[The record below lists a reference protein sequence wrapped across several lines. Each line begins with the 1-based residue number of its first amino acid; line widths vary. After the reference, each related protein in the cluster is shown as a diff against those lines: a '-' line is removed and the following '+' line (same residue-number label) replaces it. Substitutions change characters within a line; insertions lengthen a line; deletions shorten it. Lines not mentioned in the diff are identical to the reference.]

1 MAEAVESQGQELAE
15 QERIV
20 EKVISNRW
28 LFPVFQPVV
37 SLSDGGITGYEALTR
52 MKQESGCTEKL
63 SIEQLFYCA
72 EVSGQIWKL
81 DYLCRKNAIKQ
92 FYESSEAKCD
102 KRLFLNVCPSIMLDR
117 RFKAGF
123 TKEYLERYKADPDS
137 IVFEITER
145 EAVRDSEE
153 FKELVN
159 HYKEQ
164 GFKTAIDDVGAG
176 YSGLKRIVDVVPQFI
191 KLDISLIR
199 DIHLNPVSASIVK
212 SMTAFANENG
222 IRLIAEGIETREELE
237 KVIQLGVHYGQ
248 GYYLAYPS
256 KEILPLRDDI
266 REEIYDINNKKHGTG
281 QYAVNRCHIK
291 NVCTPVFTVEPEK
304 MVIEV
309 MEHLQNH
316 PDMPGVCVCSDNKAV
331 GILTRE
337 QMFRTLGARYGFSLY
352 ENKPISSIM
361 NREFLSVDYET
372 SIQTVSE
379 LAMHRENAKL
389 YDFIEV
395 SGQGRHYGIV
405 TIKDLLV
412 KATQLN
418 VLAAK
423 SENPLTGLPGN
434 VIIEQEMENCIK
446 TGEVYS
452 VYYLDLDNFKA
463 YNDIYGFENGDKI
476 ICALAETLCEV
487 VNKEGFIGHIGGDD
501 FVLIV
506 RGEYPAG
513 NIRMIEEKFAE
524 KIRPLYSEADLK
536 RGYIEAVNRQGEYDR
551 FPIVTVTTVGI
562 TNKGR
567 KYNSQYEMSE
577 ELALLKKKEKRLKQE
592 HFREERLKA

>member
-1 MAEAVESQGQELAE
+1 
-15 QERIV
+15 
-20 EKVISNRW
+20 
-28 LFPVFQPVV
+28 
-37 SLSDGGITGYEALTR
+37 
-52 MKQESGCTEKL
+52 
-63 SIEQLFYCA
+63 
-72 EVSGQIWKL
+72 
-81 DYLCRKNAIKQ
+81 
-92 FYESSEAKCD
+92 
-102 KRLFLNVCPSIMLDR
+102 MLDR

-159 HYKEQ
+159 HYKKQ

-199 DIHLNPVSASIVK
+199 DIHLNSVSASIVK

-222 IRLIAEGIETREELE
+222 IRLIAEGIETRE
-237 KVIQLGVHYGQ
+237 
-248 GYYLAYPS
+248 
-256 KEILPLRDDI
+256 
-266 REEIYDINNKKHGTG
+266 
-281 QYAVNRCHIK
+281 
-291 NVCTPVFTVEPEK
+291 
-304 MVIEV
+304 
-309 MEHLQNH
+309 
-316 PDMPGVCVCSDNKAV
+316 
-331 GILTRE
+331 
-337 QMFRTLGARYGFSLY
+337 
-352 ENKPISSIM
+352 
-361 NREFLSVDYET
+361 
-372 SIQTVSE
+372 
-379 LAMHRENAKL
+379 
-389 YDFIEV
+389 
-395 SGQGRHYGIV
+395 
-405 TIKDLLV
+405 
-412 KATQLN
+412 
-418 VLAAK
+418 
-423 SENPLTGLPGN
+423 
-434 VIIEQEMENCIK
+434 EQEMENCIK

-487 VNKEGFIGHIGGDD
+487 VNREGFVGHIGGDD

-513 NIRMIEEKFAE
+513 NIRRIEEKFAE

-551 FPIVTVTTVGI
+551 FPIVSVTTVGI
-562 TNKGR
+562 TNKSR

-592 HFREERLKA
+592 HFRKELA